1 MMIIKIKLWQTVKKY
16 LMQCGESSFFL
27 MMSLLNGIL
36 FPLTDEGITTQIL
49 IKSAITSL
57 IGTLI
62 FLGLIYLIRKYKLY

>member
-1 MMIIKIKLWQTVKKY
+1 MANRKKISYAMWGII
-16 LMQCGESSFFL
+16 FFL
-27 MMSLLNGIL
+27 MMFLLNGIL

-62 FLGLIYLIRKYKLY
+62 FLGLIYLIRKYKLD